1 MYIEVTVTFSNVA
14 REESPTLSKQF
25 RFNLPASCVSQQK
38 PVSRSCKNSG
48 TLGANRHQS
57 KEVQHRP
64 KRTTPEWSHAA
75 MADIQPSALG
85 TGCHPGS
92 ETSVGLPGQQKL
104 YVRRS
109 HMRPEPH
116 HDELHTFWR
125 ETEPRRHCRNE
136 GWIRAVAESHCR
148 HDMMTGNHD
157 KLFVSDDGSNVYPS
171 HPSARHRDGLT

>member
-1 MYIEVTVTFSNVA
+1 MH
-14 REESPTLSKQF
+14 RQ
-25 RFNLPASCVSQQK
+25 
-38 PVSRSCKNSG
+38 
-48 TLGANRHQS
+48 QS

-75 MADIQPSALG
+75 VACMADIQPSALG

-92 ETSVGLPGQQKL
+92 ETSVGLSGQQKL

-116 HDELHTFWR
+116 HDELHTFRR

-136 GWIRAVAESHCR
+136 GWIRAVALR
-148 HDMMTGNHD
+148 AIADTI
-157 KLFVSDDGSNVYPS
+157 
-171 HPSARHRDGLT
+171 